1 MTIADRAVYATQ
13 PAPLANEI
21 DRLLRDAELPA
32 VPVEGQ
38 LLALIV
44 PDSNLQRGGAV
55 SASAYKLLEGRTYDT
70 VVVIAPSHD
79 GEFERLSICSVN
91 KYRSPLGDVAI
102 NDALRNELC
111 DEDDDIFI
119 DDQGHYHTEGVD
131 VQLPFLQRVLGEG
144 FDVVP
149 IVMGSEAPALCR
161 ELGHAIGEVMYG
173 HRLLVVASADLLEV
187 EGDALS
193 DFERALESYDTSRL
207 MHLLGSEQIRV
218 EGMGAV
224 IAAVLAAQRR
234 RGNRA
239 AMLHVDLPE
248 GGKIGAM
255 ACALWRE

>member
-1 MTIADRAVYATQ
+1 MSIADRAVYATQ

-21 DRLLRDAELPA
+21 DHLLRDAEA
-32 VPVEGQ
+32 SAIEGQ

-44 PDSNLQRGGAV
+44 PDSNLQRGGPV
-55 SASAYKLLEGRTYDT
+55 SALAYKLLEGRTYDT
-70 VVVIAPSHD
+70 VIVIAPSH
-79 GEFERLSICSVN
+79 GGAFERLAICSVN
-91 KYRSPLGDVAI
+91 QYRTPLGEVPV
-102 NDALRNELC
+102 NDRLRNELC

-131 VQLPFLQRVLGEG
+131 VQLPFLQRVLSDD

-173 HRLLVVASADLLEV
+173 QRVLVIASADLLSV

-193 DFERALESYDTSRL
+193 EFEQALETYDTSRL

-224 IAAVLAAQRR
+224 IAAVLAAEHRR
-234 RGNRA
+234 ANRA
-239 AMLHVDLPE
+239 AVLRVDPPE
-248 GGKIGAM
+248 GDEIGAM